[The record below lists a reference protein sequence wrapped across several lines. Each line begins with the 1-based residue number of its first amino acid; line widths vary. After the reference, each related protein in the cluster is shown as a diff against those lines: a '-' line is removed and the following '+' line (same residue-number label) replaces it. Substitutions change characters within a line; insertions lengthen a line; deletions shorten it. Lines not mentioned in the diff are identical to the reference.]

1 MVRRRLTPL
10 GKLFLGLMFLFY
22 VASVTSQSG
31 LLLLFIGLLGGCF
44 VVTWSFSTRT
54 VKYIRVTPPKEVYLE
69 EGGTPTQPWRFENVA
84 SKHAEILEV
93 VHEDKILF
101 RIPVVKTKEAVSL
114 VPGIVYKKRGVYPN
128 ARVTLSCAAP
138 YGLIRATR
146 QLQLPGEVVV
156 FPRVYSVDPPASAGT
171 EMMSGGRFR
180 GARRV
185 NTGTH
190 FAGVRGWQSGD
201 SFKQVHWKS
210 TARRGEMMV
219 KTFEEELGGRVSL
232 ILDCATGDSD
242 KTDNAVR
249 AAASLA
255 AATLQ
260 EGHHLEFIDLSEE
273 PVLRLAP
280 FSDESELLERLAR
293 YTPPQ
298 KQGELDAH
306 DLWRRSSVAL
316 VGTRWND
323 WWDNFLGQA
332 HSQHRSVHVYLPAG
346 LKIRPT
352 LDAEIHFFAEDR
364 LVEDQGEF
372 AR

>member
-31 LLLLFIGLLGGCF
+31 LLLLLIGLLGGCF

-54 VKYIRVTPPKEVYLE
+54 VKFLRVTPPAEVYLE

-84 SKHAEILEV
+84 TKHAEILEV
-93 VHEDKILF
+93 LHEDKVLF
-101 RIPVVKTKEAVSL
+101 RIPVVKSKEWVSL

-156 FPRVYSVDPPASAGT
+156 FPRIYDAQAPASAGT
-171 EMMSGGRFR
+171 EMISGGRFR

-185 NTGTH
+185 NSGTH

-219 KTFEEELGGRVSL
+219 KTFEEELGGRISL
-232 ILDCATGDSD
+232 ILDCNQGNEELI
-242 KTDNAVR
+242 DNAVR

-255 AATLQ
+255 ATSLQ
-260 EGHHLEFIDLSEE
+260 DGNHLEFLDFTEE
-273 PVLRLAP
+273 PALRLAP

-293 YTPPQ
+293 YTAPRLDTQ
-298 KQGELDAH
+298 LDAA
-306 DLWRRSSVAL
+306 DLWRRSSVAI

-323 WWDNFLGQA
+323 WWDNLLGQA
-332 HSQHRSVHVYLPAG
+332 RSQHRTVHVYLPAG
-346 LKIRPT
+346 TKIRPT
-352 LDAEIHFFAEDR
+352 LDAEIHFFTENQ
-364 LVEDQGEF
+364 LLEDQGDY